1 MFTLKTIMTVSF
13 CLLFVFVVSEGKAED
28 PQNLDLAVAFVEAS
42 GSASMFDAV
51 ANSLVQQQEQLM
63 LSGHPKLDR
72 EILEKFKTILLEELT
87 KQKPDLLHLMAGLYS
102 THFTREDL
110 QGLIAF
116 YQSDL
121 GKKVVEAGLELQD
134 DLFRLSSEWAITA
147 IQHAGTRAHA
157 RLKEQGI
164 EL

>member
-1 MFTLKTIMTVSF
+1 MFTRKTIMAVSF

-28 PQNLDLAVAFVEAS
+28 PENLDLAIAFVEVS
-42 GSASMFDAV
+42 GSASMFDSA
-51 ANSLVQQQEQLM
+51 ANSLVQHQEELI
-63 LSGHPKLDR
+63 LSRHPKLDP
-72 EILEKFKTILLEELT
+72 ETLEKFKTILWEELFA
-87 KQKPDLLHLMAGLYS
+87 QKPDLIHLIAVLS
-102 THFTREDL
+102 AKHFTREDL

-121 GKKVVEAGLELQD
+121 GKKTVQAGLAMQD

-147 IQHAGTRAHA
+147 IQRAGTRAHA